1 MENENLTKDKTYTLN
16 SSSSY
21 FNPNELYLKILL
33 PQNDES
39 NPYIFRSF
47 DVSQIING
55 KQCNAIFVYMRK
67 TNDNG
72 DDLSPSDDDIC
83 ECNCLCEYGQ
93 LTQLNALPNFSAFD
107 SSAKDG
113 LVIVYHDTDSGTAY
127 QETCAEKVFEMVP
140 SLRTEITTNGNFQTE
155 LSLMGGS
162 PKKTGIS
169 RIPKH

>member
-21 FNPNELYLKILL
+21 FNVNELYLKILL

-47 DVSQIING
+47 DVSQIVDG

-72 DDLSPSDDDIC
+72 DDLSPSDDDTI
-83 ECNCLCEYGQ
+83 ECNCICDYGQ
-93 LTQLNALPNFSAFD
+93 LTQLNGLPNFSAFD
-107 SSAKDG
+107 PSSKDG
-113 LVIVYHDTDSGTAY
+113 LVIVYHDTNSNTAY
-127 QETCAEKVFEMVP
+127 QETCAEKAFDMIP
-140 SLRTEITTNGNFQTE
+140 SLRTEIMASGNHQTE
-155 LSLMGGS
+155 LNLMGDT
-162 PKKTGIS
+162 PKKTGMS
-169 RIPKH
+169 TVPKF